1 MTIKSLADSEGVSK
15 QAVWKIIDKLEMRDE
30 LMRDGSGAIILSDD
44 QADRI
49 REYRRQ
55 HGVKRA
61 TSSGEES
68 RQTISDLR
76 EDRDNADQVITDLI
90 EELDEKDREIQALTN
105 ALVSM
110 VKSLNGAVAAL
121 NAMVDRESGK

>member
-1 MTIKSLADSEGVSK
+1 MTIKSLADSEGITK
-15 QAVWKIIDKLEMRDE
+15 PAIRGIIDKLDMWEE
-30 LMRDGSGAIILSDD
+30 LDRDGDTIVLSDD

-61 TSSGEES
+61 TSSGDES

-76 EDRDNADQVITDLI
+76 KDRDNADQVITDLI
-90 EELDEKDREIQALTN
+90 EEIDEKDREIQALTN
-105 ALVSM
+105 ALASM
-110 VKSLNGAVAAL
+110 IESLNGAVAAL
-121 NAMVDRESGK
+121 NAMVNRESGK